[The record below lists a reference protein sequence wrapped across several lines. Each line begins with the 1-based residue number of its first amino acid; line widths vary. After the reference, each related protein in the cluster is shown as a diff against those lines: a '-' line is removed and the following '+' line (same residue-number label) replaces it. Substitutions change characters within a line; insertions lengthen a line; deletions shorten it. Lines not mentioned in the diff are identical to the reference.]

1 MYKLCVFAGTTE
13 GRALVE
19 LLAGQPVAVTAC
31 VATEYGGALLEPR
44 ENLTVSLE
52 RLTREEMEELFTR
65 EGFALVVDATHP
77 YAAAVT
83 ENIAAACER
92 TGTEYLR
99 LLRSSAGDA
108 EGAVRVLVTAEL
120 KTIKERFAARMRGNL
135 PPPVAAML
143 ERNHGSFDKEPHRF
157 HVVSGETELEG
168 ICGEIAAQG

>member
-44 ENLTVSLE
+44 ENLTVSRE

-83 ENIAAACER
+83 ENIAAACEG

-99 LLRSSAGDA
+99 LLRSAGDVP
-108 EGAVRVLVTAEL
+108 EGAVCVPDIRALETAL
-120 KTIKERFAARMRGNL
+120 HIKNSSIWYQDLPEYAA
-135 PPPVAAML
+135 
-143 ERNHGSFDKEPHRF
+143 EHWFF
-157 HVVSGETELEG
+157 
-168 ICGEIAAQG
+168 ICAVIRSALWQDMQQCFRQA

>member
-13 GRALVE
+13 GRELIE
-19 LLAGQPVAVTAC
+19 LLEGESVSVTAC

-83 ENIAAACER
+83 ENIAAACE
-92 TGTEYLR
+92 G
-99 LLRSSAGDA
+99 
-108 EGAVRVLVTAEL
+108 
-120 KTIKERFAARMRGNL
+120 
-135 PPPVAAML
+135 
-143 ERNHGSFDKEPHRF
+143 
-157 HVVSGETELEG
+157 
-168 ICGEIAAQG
+168 AAQGWRPPRIWSPNSARPPSLPPRPPVWPTRAPWPECI

>member
-1 MYKLCVFAGTTE
+1 M
-13 GRALVE
+13 LVAIFGE
-19 LLAGQPVAVTAC
+19 SCTGKSTLAGM
-31 VATEYGGALLEPR
+31 LK
-44 ENLTVSLE
+44 E
-52 RLTREEMEELFTR
+52 RLGGE
-65 EGFALVVDATHP
+65 
-77 YAAAVT
+77 
-83 ENIAAACER
+83 IW
-92 TGTEYLR
+92 TGKDYLR
-99 LLRSSAGDA
+99 LAKDEAGAKKQFTEELREAVTGGPLIYVIAEKEHLSLLP

>member
-1 MYKLCVFAGTTE
+1 M
-13 GRALVE
+13 LVAIFGE
-19 LLAGQPVAVTAC
+19 SCTGKSTLAGM
-31 VATEYGGALLEPR
+31 LK
-44 ENLTVSLE
+44 E
-52 RLTREEMEELFTR
+52 RLGGE
-65 EGFALVVDATHP
+65 
-77 YAAAVT
+77 
-83 ENIAAACER
+83 IW
-92 TGTEYLR
+92 TGKDYLR
-99 LLRSSAGDA
+99 LAKDEAGAKKLFTEKLREAVTGGPLIYVIAEKEPLSLLP

>member
-44 ENLTVSLE
+44 ENLTVSRE

-77 YAAAVT
+77 YAPWMSGTHTAPSGTSPADRSSRRYSVPVPSQ
-83 ENIAAACER
+83 AAAMF
-92 TGTEYLR
+92 
-99 LLRSSAGDA
+99 S
-108 EGAVRVLVTAEL
+108 VTA
-120 KTIKERFAARMRGNL
+120 AA
-135 PPPVAAML
+135 
-143 ERNHGSFDKEPHRF
+143 
-157 HVVSGETELEG
+157 
-168 ICGEIAAQG
+168 